1 MFAGPAFEYVW
12 LPFLALAVGDKFEML
27 GAVEPWQTRSPLRS
41 AIEDVERPMLRSLL
55 WGRELPADD
64 PG

>member
-1 MFAGPAFEYVW
+1 MRW
-12 LPFLALAVGDKFEML
+12 LPFVALAVGDKFEML
-27 GAVEPWQTRSPLRS
+27 GAVEPWQTRSPRRS

-64 PG
+64 PC